1 MRILVTGA
9 SSFVGAHFCTLAA
22 AQGHDVLGLWRNT
35 PMMVD
40 GVKSVTADVTSFRPA
55 KVDVVVH
62 LAAKVMAKDARE
74 QNRKMLDAVLG
85 WGFPL
90 VYASSTMVH
99 WPRKNAYADSR
110 VKDEARVMA
119 SDKPWL
125 IVRPCA
131 PWGPPHATH
140 RPAHVESFATLAN
153 LVRRAPFVP
162 VPGSAEVLRQ
172 PVHVDDFNGA
182 ILALL
187 ARGVWNAAYDAGGPE
202 ALTVREIIERIAAT
216 SSRGARKARIVVV
229 PEPLAKL
236 GGRFLKNFSE
246 DTLATFATNDTVDP
260 RPLQAASGITP
271 RRFDAVGL

>member
-9 SSFVGAHFCTLAA
+9 SSFVGVHFCSLAA
-22 AQGHDVLGLWRNT
+22 AKGHDVLGLWRNT

-40 GVKSVTADVTSFRPA
+40 NVKSVTADITSFSPA

-62 LAAKVMAKDARE
+62 LAAKVMAPDARE
-74 QNRKMLDAVLG
+74 QNRKMLDAVLE

-110 VKDEARVMA
+110 VEDEARVMA

-140 RPAHVESFATLAN
+140 KPTHVESFATLAN

-187 ARGVWNAAYDAGGPE
+187 DRGVWNAAYDAGGPE
-202 ALTVREIIERIAAT
+202 AITVREIIERIAAA
-216 SSRGARKARIVVV
+216 SGRKKARIVEV
-229 PEPLAKL
+229 PEVLAKI
-236 GGRFLKNFSE
+236 GGRFLKNFSS

-260 RPLQAASGITP
+260 LPLQKASGITP
-271 RRFDAVGL
+271 RRFDAAGL

>member
-9 SSFVGAHFCTLAA
+9 SSFVGVHFCTSAA
-22 AQGHDVLGLWRNT
+22 SRGHDVLGLWRNT
-35 PMMVD
+35 PMLVD
-40 GVKSVTADVTSFRPA
+40 NVKSITADITSFSPA
-55 KVDVVVH
+55 KVDIVVH
-62 LAAKVMAKDARE
+62 LAAKVMAPDARE

-99 WPRKNAYADSR
+99 WPRKNAYAESR
-110 VKDEARVMA
+110 LEDEARVMA
-119 SDKPWL
+119 SGKPWL

-140 RPAHVESFATLAN
+140 KPTHVESFATLAN

-162 VPGSAEVLRQ
+162 VPGSADVLRQ

-187 ARGVWNAAYDAGGPE
+187 ERGVWNTAYDAGGPE
-202 ALTVREIIERIAAT
+202 ALTMREIITRIG
-216 SSRGARKARIVVV
+216 RGRKPRIVEV

-236 GGRFLKNFSE
+236 GGRFLKNFSA

-260 RPLQAASGITP
+260 LPLQQASGVTP

>member
-9 SSFVGAHFCTLAA
+9 SSFVGAHFCTQAA
-22 AQGHDVLGLWRNT
+22 RAGHDVLGLWRNT
-35 PMMVD
+35 PMLLD
-40 GVKSVTADVTSFRPA
+40 GVKSIPADVTSFSPA

-62 LAAKVMAKDARE
+62 LAAKVMAPDARE
-74 QNRKMLDAVLG
+74 QNRRMLDAVLA

-99 WPRKNAYADSR
+99 WPRKNAYAESR
-110 VKDEARVMA
+110 VEDEARVMA
-119 SDKPWL
+119 SGQKWL
-125 IVRPCA
+125 VVRPCA
-131 PWGPPHATH
+131 PWGPAHATH
-140 RPAHVESFATLAN
+140 RPTHTESFATLAT

-187 ARGVWNAAYDAGGPE
+187 DRGVWNAAFDAGGPE
-202 ALTVREIIERIAAT
+202 AITVREIIERIAGE
-216 SSRGARKARIVVV
+216 RHVRIVQV
-229 PEPLAKL
+229 PEPIAKVA
-236 GGRFLKNFSE
+236 GRFLKNFSA

-260 RPLQAASGITP
+260 TPLRMASGILP
-271 RRFDAVGL
+271 RRFDAAGL